1 MTRIFVYE
9 WCCSGAAHGN
19 IPWAASLWA
28 EGWAMFAAVMDDLQR
43 AGGYEFLAIL
53 NAELRNRPVV
63 RAKLATWT
71 RAKVVW
77 VAGNESSVFR
87 ALAESADFALVIAP
101 ETDRILET
109 RCRWA
114 AESGATLLGPPPNV
128 VAFVSDKL
136 ALAKHLATRHVATPP
151 TTLAENVLLDF
162 PGPQVIKLRRG
173 AGSQRMMVIPAGT
186 RSHDFNLT
194 TAVYGEMIAQPLIS
208 GFPASISFLI
218 GLKQVLALPPTEQFV
233 SARDNFRYLGGRA
246 PIDPPLAARATRIAQ
261 QAIEAIPN
269 LRGYVGVDVVL
280 GSADDGSTD
289 HVIEINPR
297 VTTSYIGLRQ
307 MTDGNLM
314 ELLVRLMQGNSIRQ
328 PHWQSEPVTWSP

>member
-1 MTRIFVYE
+1 
-9 WCCSGAAHGN
+9 
-19 IPWAASLWA
+19 
-28 EGWAMFAAVMDDLQR
+28 MFAAVVEDLHR
-43 AGGYEFLAIL
+43 IGGIEVVAIL
-53 NAELRNRPVV
+53 DAELRSRRVV
-63 RAKLATWT
+63 LAKLATWT
-71 RAKVVW
+71 RAKIFW
-77 VAGNESSVFR
+77 VAGNETSAFR
-87 ALAESADFALVIAP
+87 TAAESADFALVIAP

-128 VAFVSDKL
+128 VALVSDKL
-136 ALAKHLATRHVATPP
+136 ALAKHIAARHVATPP
-151 TTLAENVLLDF
+151 TTLAEDVPLDL

-194 TAVYGEMIAQPLIS
+194 TVEYGEMIAQPLIS
-208 GFPASISFLI
+208 GFPASVSFLI

-233 SARDNFRYLGGRA
+233 SARNNFRYLGGRA
-246 PIDPPLAARATRIAQ
+246 PIDSPLAARATRIAQ
-261 QAIEAIPN
+261 QAIAAIPS

-280 GSADDGSTD
+280 GSVDNGSTD

-307 MTDGNLM
+307 LTDGNLM
-314 ELLVRLMQGNSIRQ
+314 EMLVRLMQGNSIRQ
-328 PHWQSEPVTWSP
+328 PRWQSEPVTWSP